1 MAYPS
6 KTSAG
11 QITEAA
17 VAIVAT
23 TGLRGL
29 SLRAVAS
36 SLGVTPM
43 TIYRYFADVSQLE
56 AAVGA
61 RVSAALLA
69 VLIKAT
75 EGHSPE
81 AAIRAVAT
89 AYLRFARDHQ
99 LRYEALLVPRPESGE
114 DAVAPKELWDFFTG
128 QVARLV
134 GTDRAGEAAMSLWAF
149 LHGVAA
155 LQSARVFNEEKPFSS
170 VVFGLSA
177 WLAAA
182 RLAGEHSV
190 VAPDLTP

>member
-6 KTSAG
+6 KTSAE

-23 TGLRGL
+23 AGLRGL

-43 TIYRYFADVSQLE
+43 TIYRYFSDGAQLE

-61 RVSAALLA
+61 KVSATLHALLLDA
-69 VLIKAT
+69 AG
-75 EGHSPE
+75 EQPPE
-81 AAIRAVAT
+81 AAIRAIAT

-99 LRYEALLVPRPESGE
+99 LRYEALLVPRPESGD
-114 DAVAPKELWDFFTG
+114 DAVAPKQLWDFFTG
-128 QVARLV
+128 QVGRLV
-134 GTDRAGEAAMSLWAF
+134 GEERAGEAAMSLWAF

-155 LQSARVFNEEKPFSS
+155 LQSAHIFSEEKPFSS

-182 RLAGEHSV
+182 R
-190 VAPDLTP
+190 APVDRPATASDIP

>member
-1 MAYPS
+1 MTYPS
-6 KTSAG
+6 RTSADK
-11 QITEAA
+11 ITDAA
-17 VAIVAT
+17 AAIVAAA
-23 TGLRGL
+23 GLRGL

-43 TIYRYFADVSQLE
+43 TIYRYFADGSQLE

-61 RVSAALLA
+61 KVSATLLGLLREA
-69 VLIKAT
+69 A
-75 EGHSPE
+75 SDQPPE
-81 AAIRAVAT
+81 AAIRSIAI

-99 LRYEALLVPRPESGE
+99 LSYEALLVPRPEAGE
-114 DAVAPKELWDFFTG
+114 SAVAPRQLWDFFTG

-134 GTDRAGEAAMSLWAF
+134 GAQRANEAAVSLWAF

-155 LQSARVFNEEKPFSS
+155 LQSARLFDDEKPFSS

-182 RLAGEHSV
+182 RAPLEPALAPFDP
-190 VAPDLTP
+190 AL

>member
-1 MAYPS
+1 MVYPS
-6 KTSAG
+6 KTSAE

-23 TGLRGL
+23 AGLRGL

-43 TIYRYFADVSQLE
+43 TIYRYFSDGARLE

-61 RVSAALLA
+61 RVSSTLHALLVDA
-69 VLIKAT
+69 A
-75 EGHSPE
+75 EGLSPE
-81 AAIRAVAT
+81 AAIRAIAT

-114 DAVAPKELWDFFTG
+114 DAVAPRELWEFFTG

-134 GTDRAGEAAMSLWAF
+134 GEDRAGEAAMSLWAF

-155 LQSARVFNEEKPFSS
+155 LQSAHVFSEEKPFSS

-182 RLAGEHSV
+182 R
-190 VAPDLTP
+190 APVDRPAAASDIP